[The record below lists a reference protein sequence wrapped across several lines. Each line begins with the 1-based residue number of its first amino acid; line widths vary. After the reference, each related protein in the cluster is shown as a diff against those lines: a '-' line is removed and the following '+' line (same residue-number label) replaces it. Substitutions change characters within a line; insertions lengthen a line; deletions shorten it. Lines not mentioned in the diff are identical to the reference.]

1 MDRTA
6 KRPAQGG
13 GEPSLLAERTARR
26 EAEATAA
33 RVARLQ
39 AATAALS
46 SARTPDEV
54 AAVAL
59 EAGLVALGGARGFV
73 LVADC
78 CGALEVLRSIGM
90 PEEVPKRA
98 AGSGRANPATE
109 AFHTTAPVFVTDRC
123 DLVRRYPELSAK
135 AERMAGEAVVALPLA
150 VAGRCIGVLVVGF
163 DGPRKF
169 PDADR
174 SLAAAIAAQCAQALD
189 RARLFDAERRA
200 RAEAVAARKRLA
212 FLDELSALLAST
224 VDEGEMLS
232 GVAGLGVSALGEW
245 VGIFTHSDNGGLRL
259 ACDAGPAAL
268 REALQAPLL
277 DGPGRRISPS
287 DEPFAVDGL
296 PPGPSG
302 ERGALAAEVA
312 PLSVR
317 GRLLGFVAAA
327 TTDPARVFAPGD
339 LALLGDV
346 ARRAALAVE
355 SARLLREATLAARA
369 REEFLQVASHELR
382 GPVGTL
388 RLSVQMLMRGAS
400 PAAQAA
406 RLRAIERQAHRLT
419 VLSDTLLDVSRITAG
434 RLELARENGDLAALV
449 REAAARAYDAA
460 AEAGSELSVDAPG
473 PLHLSYDPAR
483 LDQVVSNLISN
494 AVKYGRGGPI
504 RVSVREV
511 DGKGR
516 IEVEDRGIG
525 IAPEDLGRVFDRFER
540 AVSVRHYGGLG
551 LGLWIVRRL
560 VEAHGGS
567 IHVRSTIG
575 EGSTFTVNL
584 PLASPGS

>member
-1 MDRTA
+1 M
-6 KRPAQGG
+6 
-13 GEPSLLAERTARR
+13 ARR

-59 EAGLVALGGARGFV
+59 EAGLVALGGACGFV
-73 LVADC
+73 LVAGSS
-78 CGALEVLRSIGM
+78 GALEVLRSAGM
-90 PEEVPKRA
+90 PEDVPGRA
-98 AGSGRANPATE
+98 AASAQANPATE
-109 AFHTTAPVFVTDRC
+109 AFRTAAPVFVSDRD
-123 DLVRRYPELSAK
+123 DLVQRYPGRSPM
-135 AERMAGEAVVALPLA
+135 AERLAGEAVVALPLA
-150 VAGRCIGVLVVGF
+150 AAGRCIGVLAVGF
-163 DGPRKF
+163 DTPRKF
-169 PDADR
+169 PAADR
-174 SLAAAIAAQCAQALD
+174 ALAGAIAAQCAQALD
-189 RARLFDAERRA
+189 RAQLFAAERRA

-224 VDEGEMLS
+224 VHEAEMLA
-232 GVAGLGVSALGEW
+232 GVAGLGATALGEW
-245 VGIFTHSDNGGLRL
+245 VGIFTRSDSGTTAL
-259 ACDAGPAAL
+259 ACDAGPAAI
-268 REALQAPLL
+268 REALEAPLCE
-277 DGPGRRISPS
+277 GPGRCLSPS
-287 DEPFAVDGL
+287 DEPFAADGL
-296 PPGPSG
+296 ATGPMG
-302 ERGALAAEVA
+302 DGRAPAAAIA

-317 GRLLGFVAAA
+317 GHVLGFVAAA
-327 TTDPARVFAPGD
+327 TTDPARAFSPGD

-346 ARRAALAVE
+346 ARRTALALE
-355 SARLLREATLAARA
+355 NARLLQDATLAARA

-406 RLRAIERQAHRLT
+406 RLRAIEHQAQRLSM
-419 VLSDTLLDVSRITAG
+419 LSDTLLDVSRITAG
-434 RLELARENGDLAALV
+434 RLELAREQGDLAALV
-449 REAAARAYDAA
+449 REAAARAYDVA
-460 AEAGSELSVDAPG
+460 AEAGSDLSVDAPA
-473 PLHLSYDPAR
+473 PLHLSCDPAR
-483 LDQVVSNLISN
+483 VDQVVSNLISN

-511 DGKGR
+511 DGNGR
-516 IEVEDRGIG
+516 IEVEDHGIG
-525 IAPEDLGRVFDRFER
+525 IAPDDLGRVFERFER

-567 IHVRSTIG
+567 IHVRSTLG

-584 PLASPGS
+584 PLAQSVGS